1 MYHITIIGVDYS
13 TDNRKTGLALGT
25 WSNGKVTIGD
35 VTIASE
41 REPALKI
48 IARWLTQHELVLLA
62 LDAPFGWPEAM
73 GRELS
78 SHSAGRP
85 VEAKAD
91 EFFSRLTDRI
101 VRDYIAK
108 KPLEVGANLIARTA
122 HSALRLLED
131 LRNNMHTEIPLAW
144 DPNEIKQTSA
154 IEVYPAATLIARN
167 VKKSYSSENAGEERL
182 NMVRQ
187 LGLSIEQQALRKLVE
202 ESPHAF
208 DAVVC
213 VMAAS
218 DFLQGSCIPVVD
230 MAKAKKEGWIWVFQ
244 HSKEQGQRI

>member
-1 MYHITIIGVDYS
+1 MDHITIIGVDYS
-13 TDNRKTGLALGT
+13 TDNRKTGLALGA
-25 WSNGKVTIGD
+25 WDNGKVKIAD

-41 REPALKI
+41 REPAPKI
-48 IARWLTQHELVLLA
+48 IAKWLTQHGVVLLA
-62 LDAPFGWPEAM
+62 LDAPLGWPEPM

-85 VEAKAD
+85 VQTKAD
-91 EFFSRLTDRI
+91 EFFSRLTDRV
-101 VRDYIAK
+101 VRDCIAK
-108 KPLEVGANLIARTA
+108 KPLEVGANLIARTT

-131 LRNNMHTEIPLAW
+131 LRNDMHTEIPLVC
-144 DPNEIKQTSA
+144 EIKKTGA

-167 VKKSYSSENAGEERL
+167 IKSRSNENAGEERL

-213 VMAAS
+213 ITAAS
-218 DFLQGSCIPVVD
+218 DFLQGSCIPVDD

-244 HSKEQGQRI
+244 RSKMQGQRI

>member
-1 MYHITIIGVDYS
+1 MHHITIIGVDYS
-13 TDNRKTGLALGT
+13 TVNRKTGLALGT
-25 WSNGKVTIGD
+25 WGNGKVTIGD
-35 VTIASE
+35 LTIASE
-41 REPALKI
+41 REPAPKI
-48 IARWLTQHELVLLA
+48 IARWLNQHELALLA
-62 LDAPFGWPEAM
+62 LDAPLGWPEVM

-85 VEAKAD
+85 IQAKAD
-91 EFFSRLTDRI
+91 VFFSRLTDRV
-101 VRDYIAK
+101 VRDCIAK

-131 LRNNMHTEIPLAW
+131 LRNDMRTEIPLAW
-144 DPNEIKQTSA
+144 DPSEIKKTSA

-167 VKKSYSSENAGEERL
+167 IKKSYSSENAGEERL
-182 NMVRQ
+182 RMVRQ
-187 LGLSIEQQALRKLVE
+187 LGLSIEQQASRKLIE

-218 DFLQGSCIPVVD
+218 DFLQESCIPVDD

-244 HSKEQGQRI
+244 RSKG